1 MSRVCFELGIDAEN
15 TWQAWFDGAA
25 LPNPGKIGVGV
36 VLQAPDGRREEKSV
50 LLNCSGCNNE
60 AELHAL
66 CAALEMAAAA
76 GARRLLLRGDS
87 DVALRYV
94 RGPDSTQ
101 IVRLCLLVAAAR
113 EHLRRFDEVQLLWIP
128 RHRNREADCLSRQA
142 LGLPP
147 SPVPVA
153 RRRRAS

>member
-1 MSRVCFELGIDAEN
+1 M
-15 TWQAWFDGAA
+15 
-25 LPNPGKIGVGV
+25 PNPGKIGIGV
-36 VLQAPDGRREEKSV
+36 LLVAPDCRREEKSA
-50 LLNCSGCNNE
+50 LLNASGCNNE

-66 CAALEMAAAA
+66 CAALDMASAA

-101 IVRLCLLVAAAR
+101 IARLCLLVTEAR
-113 EHLRRFDEVQLLWIP
+113 ERLRRFDEVQLLWIP
-128 RHRNREADCLSRQA
+128 RRRNGDADRLSRQA

-147 SPVPVA
+147 GPVPVP
-153 RRRRAS
+153 RRRRAR

>member
-1 MSRVCFELGIDAEN
+1 MSRACFEPGIDVEN
-15 TWQAWFDGAA
+15 YWQAWFDGAA

-36 VLQAPDGRREEKSV
+36 VLLAPDGRQEEKSV

-66 CAALEMAAAA
+66 AAALDIAAAS

-94 RGPDSTQ
+94 RGPDSTRV
-101 IVRLCLLVAAAR
+101 VRLSLLVAAAR
-113 EHLRRFDEVQLLWIP
+113 ERLCNFDEVQLLWIP
-128 RHRNREADCLSRQA
+128 RHRNREADRLSRQA

-147 SPVPVA
+147 GVPPVP
-153 RRRRAS
+153 RRRRLR